1 MPRRT
6 WVIPSGQ
13 NAHHN
18 GGRSAWARPRMPHS
32 RMANGPE
39 RSVPTP
45 TQRRSDLPTAQRPG
59 RTLTLAYFLGP
70 LGPIA
75 SNAGRANRFWLL
87 IGAASTLIGL
97 VALWQGQDMTWRLQH
112 GSGYG
117 VLWLTLF
124 AISWFG
130 TCVAWSQGVT
140 MAGHEV
146 SGGMNRLPKAIGN
159 PWFIGFMGAI
169 FPGFGLSLSG
179 YPRRAGIAI
188 LGYCAL
194 GLGALV
200 LMNGRDLWTW
210 NKISHYGGFPIPKL
224 ELVYLVAGGLALLGI
239 VGWLVQLLDGIRLAE
254 RKAHAVS
261 DHGDVF
267 AFALMATLAI
277 SALVFRPAA
286 FAAEFDHLAEWG
298 QSKGFRITPYIFANL
313 ATHLDPSR
321 PDYAMR
327 VADIEESRG
336 HKVAA
341 KAIRTEIHSDW
352 AIYRSFAQPVIK
364 RPVQAQAASF
374 DGPNPAVSPSVT
386 VPSTGPVRPGPEPLG
401 ATTGPV
407 QTVTQ
412 VPMGPEPAPVVSQT
426 TATSSP
432 TESPA
437 SASSVTQGVAAPP
450 SPVKITSASPAPTTK
465 ATTTTTKATSTTKA
479 ATTPPKAT
487 VKTTKKKTATVH
499 RSSPTTATTKTP

>member
-6 WVIPSGQ
+6 WVIPTGQ
-13 NAHHN
+13 NAAHN

-32 RMANGPE
+32 RVANGNE
-39 RSVPTP
+39 RSLPTP

-97 VALWQGQDMTWRLQH
+97 MALWQGQDLTWRLQH

-117 VLWLTLF
+117 ALWLALF
-124 AISWFG
+124 GISWFG
-130 TCVAWSQGVT
+130 TCVAWSQGVA

-146 SGGMNRLPKAIGN
+146 SGGMNRLPKAVGN
-159 PWFIGFMGAI
+159 PGFIGFMGAL

-188 LGYCAL
+188 LGYCAF

-224 ELVYLVAGGLALLGI
+224 ELMYLVAGGLALIGI
-239 VGWLVQLLDGIRLAE
+239 VGWLVQLLDGIRLAQ
-254 RKAHAVS
+254 RKAHTGS
-261 DHGDVF
+261 DRGDAF

-277 SALVFRPAA
+277 FAMVFRPTA
-286 FAAEFDHLAEWG
+286 FAAEFDHLAELG
-298 QSKGFRITPYIFANL
+298 QSRGLRITPYMLATM

-327 VADIEESRG
+327 VADIEEARG
-336 HKVAA
+336 HKAA
-341 KAIRTEIHSDW
+341 ARAIRTEIHSDW
-352 AIYRSFAQPVIK
+352 AIYRSFVEPVTK
-364 RPVQAQAASF
+364 KTAPAQAASMM
-374 DGPNPAVSPSVT
+374 DGTAPPTPA
-386 VPSTGPVRPGPEPLG
+386 GQM
-401 ATTGPV
+401 V
-407 QTVTQ
+407 QTVTGPAQTGAQ
-412 VPMGPEPAPVVSQT
+412 VPMGPEPPPVTQS
-426 TATSSP
+426 TAASSP
-432 TESPA
+432 SEVPT
-437 SASSVTQGVAAPP
+437 SASSVSQGVAAPS
-450 SPVKITSASPAPTTK
+450 SPVKITTATK
-465 ATTTTTKATSTTKA
+465 SATTTTKA
-479 ATTPPKAT
+479 ATTKP
-487 VKTTKKKTATVH
+487 KTTKKKTTTVS
-499 RSSPTTATTKTP
+499 RSSPTTKTP